1 MPLPTST
8 KMIMTITTTM
18 DYDVIGYICKWLCL
32 VTNVNSLLMLHMMD
46 NDVNKKYNI
55 TIENKKNLH
64 MKECKC
70 YI

>member
-1 MPLPTST
+1 
-8 KMIMTITTTM
+8 M

-46 NDVNKKYNI
+46 DDVNKKCNI

>member
-1 MPLPTST
+1 
-8 KMIMTITTTM
+8 M

-46 NDVNKKYNI
+46 DDVNKKCNI

-64 MKECKC
+64 MKECNG